1 MSLAV
6 DFLDMHMDMLVVHAE
21 YSDIYRTV
29 LFSNVTHAVSDKKAK
44 IIQQLKS
51 TREGRLV

>member
-1 MSLAV
+1 
-6 DFLDMHMDMLVVHAE
+6 MDMLVVHAE